1 MKTFFNFIKS
11 KFFLKNLVFSLV
23 LLFVLVWGVL
33 KWLDVYTHHGELV
46 EVPDFTG
53 IKMADLD
60 AFIQDKRLKYTVID
74 SVYDPKGPK
83 GVVIR
88 QEPEKKINVKE
99 NRTIYLYVTTILP
112 PQVTMPKLMDKSLRQ
127 AASILETYGLKL
139 GRARYVPDQC
149 ANCVLQQF
157 VKGKK
162 VEPGTQLPKG
172 SVVDLVVG
180 KGLSG
185 EKIPVPNLLG
195 LTRAEVLDRLSEYSL
210 NEGAVT
216 FEQPA
221 DSGRARVYRQVPGPS
236 KEDNISMGSSID
248 LFFTNKK
255 EKLPTVRDSVQAE
268 SR

>member
-1 MKTFFNFIKS
+1 MKTFFSFIKS
-11 KFFLKNLVFSLV
+11 KLFLKNLAVSLA
-23 LLFVLVWGVL
+23 LLFVLLWAVF

-53 IKMADLD
+53 IKKADLD
-60 AFIQDKRLKYTVID
+60 AFIQDKRLKYIIID

-83 GVVIR
+83 GIVIR

-99 NRTIYLYVTTILP
+99 NRTIYLYVTTILA

-127 AASILETYGLKL
+127 AASMLDTYGLKM

-149 ANCVLQQF
+149 MNCVLQQL

-172 SVVDLVVG
+172 TRVDLVVG
-180 KGLSG
+180 KGLSD
-185 EKIPVPNLLG
+185 EKIPIPNFIG
-195 LTRAEVLDRLSEYSL
+195 LTRAEVLDKLSEYSL
-210 NEGAVT
+210 NEGAVS

-221 DSGRARVYRQVPGPS
+221 DSGRARVYRQIPRPS
-236 KEDNISMGSSID
+236 ENEKISMGSNID

-255 EKLPTVRDSVQAE
+255 EKLPALSDTTQTE
-268 SR
+268 

>member
-1 MKTFFNFIKS
+1 M
-11 KFFLKNLVFSLV
+11 
-23 LLFVLVWGVL
+23 LLFVLVWAVL

-60 AFIQDKRLKYTVID
+60 GFVQDKRLKYTVID
-74 SVYDPKGPK
+74 SIYDPKGPK

-99 NRTIYLYVTTILP
+99 NRTIYLYVSTILP
-112 PQVTMPKLMDKSLRQ
+112 PQVTMPKLRDKSLRQ

-139 GRARYVPDQC
+139 GRHTRFVPDQC
-149 ANCVLQQF
+149 ANCVLQQL

-172 SVVDLVVG
+172 TVVDLVVG

-195 LTRAEVLDRLSEYSL
+195 LTRAEVLDKLADYSL
-210 NEGAVT
+210 NEGAIS

-221 DSGRARVYRQVPGPS
+221 DSGRARVYRQIPGPS
-236 KEDNISMGSSID
+236 KEANISMGSSID

-255 EKLPTVRDSVQAE
+255 DKLPSANDTID
-268 SR
+268 